1 VKIFGCIIL
10 FLGSRERIA
19 GIRMLRITGED
30 IHPIQKRAIQTQVG
44 GTGGERGR
52 WRWIN
57 LSRVWLVRLNKM
69 QNKRSL
75 WRNYFPPSIFFY
87 VK

>member
-1 VKIFGCIIL
+1 MGALFL

-19 GIRMLRITGED
+19 GSRMLRITGED

-44 GTGGERGR
+44 GGRGR
-52 WRWIN
+52 WRRIN
-57 LSRVWLVRLNKM
+57 LSRGWAVRLNKM

-75 WRNYFPPSIFFY
+75 WRNYFPPSICFY